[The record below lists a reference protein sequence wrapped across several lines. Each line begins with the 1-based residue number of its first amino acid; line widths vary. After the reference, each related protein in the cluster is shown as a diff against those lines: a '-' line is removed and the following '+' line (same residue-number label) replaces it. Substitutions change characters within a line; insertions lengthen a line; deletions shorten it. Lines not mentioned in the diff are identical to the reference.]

1 MQLNLPIFDRLAD
14 CRNILIAGM
23 GGGFDV
29 FSGLPIYF
37 ALQERGQ
44 RAHLANLTFSITES
58 IQGATR
64 LSPTLV
70 GISAAQPAPPPL
82 AAIGSWLADPQAA
95 QAAAQVGPA
104 LYFPEYYLSQWFQEQ
119 RGQDVTIWCFDKTG
133 VRPLLDGYHRLI
145 DHLAID
151 GIVLIDGG
159 VDSLVCGDESEAGT
173 FIEDSIS
180 LAALA
185 ALDDVPV
192 RILGCIGLGAEQD
205 IAYAHIL
212 ENIAALA
219 ASGDFLGACS
229 LVRQMPAY
237 QAYESAVLFV
247 QGQPLQDPSV
257 ISSSIISAAR
267 GQYGDYHL
275 TARTQGS
282 TLWISPLMAL
292 YWFFELPAVAA
303 HSRLLAQLSE
313 TNSFREAMRALMI
326 AYRNTPKRPPRRIP
340 LP

>member
-1 MQLNLPIFDRLAD
+1 MQLNLPIFDRLAG

-44 RAHLANLTFSITES
+44 RAHLANLTFSLTES
-58 IQGATR
+58 VQGSTR

-70 GISAAQPAPPPL
+70 GVSAAQPAPLPL

-95 QAAAQVGPA
+95 QAAAHVGPA
-104 LYFPEYYLSQWFQEQ
+104 LYFPEYYLSQWFQQ
-119 RGQDVTIWCFDKTG
+119 RGEDVTIWCFDKTG
-133 VRPLLDGYHRLI
+133 VRPLLESYRRLI
-145 DHLAID
+145 EHLAID

-173 FIEDSIS
+173 YVEDSIS

-185 ALDDVPV
+185 MLDDVPV
-192 RILGCIGLGAEQD
+192 RILGCVGLGAEQD

-212 ENIAALA
+212 ENIATLA

-257 ISSSIISAAR
+257 ISSSIISAVR
-267 GQYGDYHL
+267 GQHGDYHL
-275 TARTQGS
+275 TSRTHGS

-303 HSRLLAQLSE
+303 RNQLLAQAATTE
-313 TNSFREAMRALMI
+313 TFRGAMRALMI
-326 AYRNTPKRPPRRIP
+326 ARRELPQRPPRRIP
-340 LP
+340 L